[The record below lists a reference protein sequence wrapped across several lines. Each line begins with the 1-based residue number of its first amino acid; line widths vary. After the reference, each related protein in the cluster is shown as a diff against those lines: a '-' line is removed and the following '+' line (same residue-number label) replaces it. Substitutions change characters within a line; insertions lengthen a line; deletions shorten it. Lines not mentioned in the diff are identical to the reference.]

1 MSWYTLNR
9 RQHFIPLLFLCLIS
23 PCRYSVMY
31 EMHCRCIVR
40 PITFINRV
48 SILARTDLTLTK
60 SYAQKSL
67 MGGACLL
74 MFLFQIIVKYADRMI
89 GWLNQ
94 GTAHLINQVT
104 IILICVIGKYLKL
117 MWALP
122 GRKKIAKKVK
132 KLES

>member
-1 MSWYTLNR
+1 
-9 RQHFIPLLFLCLIS
+9 
-23 PCRYSVMY
+23 
-31 EMHCRCIVR
+31 
-40 PITFINRV
+40 
-48 SILARTDLTLTK
+48 
-60 SYAQKSL
+60 
-67 MGGACLL
+67 
-74 MFLFQIIVKYADRMI
+74 MI

-132 KLES
+132 KLESWRAFIVKIFVLMKALMIFFIL

>member
-1 MSWYTLNR
+1 
-9 RQHFIPLLFLCLIS
+9 
-23 PCRYSVMY
+23 
-31 EMHCRCIVR
+31 
-40 PITFINRV
+40 
-48 SILARTDLTLTK
+48 
-60 SYAQKSL
+60 
-67 MGGACLL
+67 
-74 MFLFQIIVKYADRMI
+74 MI

-104 IILICVIGKYLKL
+104 IILICVIGKHLKL